1 MSKKSPLNESALKTS
16 FSEIGH
22 SLVRELAMAAKK
34 VSIYGLG
41 HPLALRSL
49 EKPFLTLNS
58 AFRFKRWINFNLQDD
73 QLYVL
78 NVRLKESTFVDD
90 LTRFMQVKDVY
101 SLLFERRITMTEF
114 GNFIGELVKRVHKG
128 NLDNLLVDYVRSKKI
143 ESIEVN
149 SDLSFDIFEKYP
161 KYRGSISGDY
171 SVKRIATDQLGTDV
185 EFLLTLIQTDQE
197 ALDEHRI
204 DFDFAVVEYLLP
216 EAIASL
222 SATEL
227 CTMLTATGRDA
238 ATADKGS
245 PERIELQKRFDAL
258 TRLVDHHP
266 ERARIAEETENQF
279 GSDQDLRSVAG
290 TLASPVAAI
299 RMESSA
305 RIDEVTAVALE
316 ESSGD
321 DEFGEFADAF
331 KQLLMTG
338 QRSKADTVT
347 HRLMN
352 LLDEGEANQRQRG
365 LEMLLAALGQL
376 SLPMDNAVLSGIIDR
391 VGARL
396 STGGESF
403 EYSEF
408 IWQLFHKAVMTSW
421 FDPLVQL
428 TSRMAQRRTN
438 DKGVIIY
445 DSAMLRKVFDSI
457 SQPGMINRLVDEM
470 MRNDPETNVQVRQ
483 ILINIGTESVAL
495 ALSHIISHPIRR
507 IRQMSLKILA
517 ELGASS
523 VKVFS
528 EILMDDAMFERD
540 EDRHELPDAK
550 WYVVR
555 NSVFVLGL
563 LRDEECIVPLRFR
576 VSDRDVRVRREIIS
590 ALEKIGGDE
599 ASDLLLAL
607 ADDPVREIQERAVMT
622 LGLIGTSD
630 MVPLIVDIAQR
641 NPSLA
646 VRIVAALAKLGGE
659 EARSFLM
666 KLLEDS
672 DEFAQLTSERV
683 SKDNLRVATVRALG
697 AIGDD
702 TSIESVREFKATL
715 SASHRLFKNS
725 PLNKTISEVLQGK

>member
-16 FSEIGH
+16 LSEIAH
-22 SLVRELAMAAKK
+22 NLVRELAMAAKK

-58 AFRFKRWINFNLQDD
+58 VFRFKRWVNFNLQDD
-73 QLYVL
+73 QLYVF

-101 SLLFERRITMTEF
+101 SLLFERQITMTEF
-114 GNFIGELVKRVHKG
+114 TNFVGELVKRVHKG
-128 NLDNLLVDYVRSKKI
+128 NRDNLLVDYIRSRKI

-149 SDLSFDIFEKYP
+149 SDLSFDIFERSP
-161 KYRGSISGDY
+161 KYQGSITGDY

-185 EFLLTLIQTDQE
+185 EFLLSIIQTGQG
-197 ALDEHRI
+197 AMDEHGI

-222 SATEL
+222 SATDL
-227 CTMLTATGRDA
+227 CTMLIATGRDA
-238 ATADKGS
+238 ATADGS
-245 PERIELQKRFDAL
+245 SERIDLQKRFDAL
-258 TRLVDHHP
+258 ARLVDHHP
-266 ERARIAEETENQF
+266 ERARIVEESENQF
-279 GSDQDLRSVAG
+279 GSDQNLRNVASI
-290 TLASPVAAI
+290 LASPVAAI
-299 RMESSA
+299 RVESSA
-305 RIDEVTAVALE
+305 RIDEVASTALQE
-316 ESSGD
+316 TSGD
-321 DEFGEFADAF
+321 AELAEFADAF
-331 KQLLMTG
+331 KRLLMTG
-338 QRSKADTVT
+338 QRSKADAVT

-352 LLDEGEANQRQRG
+352 QLDEGEANQRQRG
-365 LEMLLAALGQL
+365 LEMLAAVLSQL
-376 SLPMDNAVLSGIIDR
+376 SMPADNAVLSGIMDR
-391 VGARL
+391 VVVRL

-408 IWQLFHKAVMTSW
+408 IWQLFHMAVVTNW

-438 DKGVIIY
+438 NKGVIVY
-445 DSAMLRKVFDSI
+445 DSAMLRKVFESI

-470 MRNDPETNVQVRQ
+470 MRNDPETNAQVRQ
-483 ILINIGTESVAL
+483 ILTNIGSESVAM

-555 NSVFVLGL
+555 NSIFVLGL
-563 LRDEECIVPLRFR
+563 LRDEEGLVPLRFR
-576 VSDRDVRVRREIIS
+576 ISDSDVRVRREIIS
-590 ALEKIGGDE
+590 ALEKIGGDD
-599 ASDLLLAL
+599 ACDLLLAL
-607 ADDPVREIQERAVMT
+607 TGDPVREIQERAVMT
-622 LGLIGTSD
+622 LGLIGSSD
-630 MVPLIVDIAQR
+630 IVPLIVDVVQR

-646 VRIVAALAKLGGE
+646 VRVVAALAKLGGG

-672 DEFAQLTSERV
+672 DEFARLTSERV
-683 SKDNLRVATVRALG
+683 SKDNLRVATVRSLG

-702 TSIESVREFKATL
+702 TSLESVREFKASL
-715 SASHRLFKNS
+715 SPSHRLFKNS